1 MRNTN
6 ETDDINSILKSPCIK
21 ARKKRR
27 KRSSWASGVI
37 KKAKRATT
45 PRNGTDNENGE
56 NVKSDEEEQVGYYHI
71 FKRFKTFLRLPK
83 VFNFHYNNFPNDFN
97 KIIF

>member
-1 MRNTN
+1 MIDAQIQLLQNVTLDRMRNTN

-37 KKAKRATT
+37 KKAKRAST
-45 PRNGTDNENGE
+45 PRNGTDNENTE
-56 NVKSDEEEQVGYYHI
+56 NAKSDEEEQV
-71 FKRFKTFLRLPK
+71 R
-83 VFNFHYNNFPNDFN
+83 
-97 KIIF
+97 